1 MAIKYSEG
9 MKHKK
14 KLDQFFKEE
23 EEKNLE
29 DDADDNAD

>member
-23 EEKNLE
+23 ENAE
-29 DDADDNAD
+29 DDMDDNTN